1 MKAYHGNPYDGHT
14 LEESIT
20 QTERITG
27 FKARDIYVDRG
38 HRGHNYTGEALVH
51 IAVRGA
57 KKLKASVR
65 KWIKRRSAIE
75 AVIGHAKT
83 DGRLGRNY
91 LHGREG
97 YNINAILSGCGYNV
111 RRLPMALHFCLFFWR
126 QILLSAS

>member
-1 MKAYHGNPYDGHT
+1 MRNAALFTALILALNSSPIALFFNSVRYFDYLVILGYC
-14 LEESIT
+14 
-20 QTERITG
+20 
-27 FKARDIYVDRG
+27 
-38 HRGHNYTGEALVH
+38 GHNYTGDALVH
-51 IAVRGA
+51 IAVRGT

-97 YNINAILSGCGYNV
+97 DKINAILSGCGYNI
-111 RRLPMALHFCLFFWR
+111 RKLLKALLFCLFFCR
-126 QILLSAS
+126 KRPLSTV